1 MEVLELGLWLSQSQ
15 DLSDG
20 DPVLAIE
27 NLVSPYQLPAVLL
40 KLLAAVGESHSLLC
54 GRGDC
59 DLNRLVVLDTDVVSL
74 SELVLRLVGHLRV
87 GALGA
92 LRGPLDVLLNDALQA
107 VVLLAVGK
115 LLLHLAV
122 EAVDPVLRA
131 LVPREAPV
139 SDRAVVLV
147 GDLPVREPVL
157 LALYSLRVLFGLFDL
172 GHLSLELQL
181 FELLEGLEIVLVE
194 LLAGALQ
201 LHDLRVLLLS
211 GLLPM
216 DELPLGLE
224 YLLLD
229 DLVLL
234 VDEPVVVG
242 QPRDDLLETV
252 LVLEARLVPG
262 ERAHSRLQ
270 VLDLGLQDLVL
281 GREPVR
287 ALGVE
292 RGVLEALDVL
302 LDVA

>member
-15 DLSDG
+15 DLSDC

-54 GRGDC
+54 GRGDG

-92 LRGPLDVLLNDALQA
+92 LRGPLDVLLDDALQA
-107 VVLLAVGK
+107 VALLAVGK

-131 LVPREAPV
+131 LVPREAAV

-147 GDLPVREPVL
+147 GDLPVRESVL
-157 LALYSLRVLFGLFDL
+157 LALYSIRVLFGLFDL
-172 GHLSLELQL
+172 GLFSLELQL
-181 FELLEGLEIVLVE
+181 LELFEGLKIVLVE

-201 LHDLRVLLLS
+201 LHDLRVLLLC

-224 YLLLD
+224 YLLLN

-252 LVLEARLVPG
+252 LVLEPRLVP
-262 ERAHSRLQ
+262 
-270 VLDLGLQDLVL
+270 
-281 GREPVR
+281 
-287 ALGVE
+287 
-292 RGVLEALDVL
+292 
-302 LDVA
+302 